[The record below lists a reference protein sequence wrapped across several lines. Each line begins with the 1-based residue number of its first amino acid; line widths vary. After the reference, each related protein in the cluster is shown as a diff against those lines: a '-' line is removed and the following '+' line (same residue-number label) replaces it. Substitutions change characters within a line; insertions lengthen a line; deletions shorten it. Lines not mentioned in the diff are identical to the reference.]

1 MPGTELL
8 EQSAPRAELD
18 QRSREARLRLEQVER
33 LLVMLLWRRQ
43 SLLRRVVHCF
53 RSWIYHSGQTEG
65 RSGEAAPTAAQP
77 AQASQEPSE
86 TSGSA
91 DSSPA
96 APQAAWPPCGN
107 RARLTLVQSDFP
119 VLKPWQPWCGRI
131 S

>member
-18 QRSREARLRLEQVER
+18 QRSRQARLRLEQVER
-33 LLVMLLWRRQ
+33 LLVMCLWRRQ
-43 SLLRRVVHCF
+43 SLLRRVVHYF
-53 RSWIYHSGQTEG
+53 RSWLYLSGQTEG
-65 RSGEAAPTAAQP
+65 RSGEAVPTAAQP
-77 AQASQEPSE
+77 AQASQAASE

-91 DSSPA
+91 GSSPA
-96 APQAAWPPCGN
+96 APPPAWPPCGN
-107 RARLTLVQSDFP
+107 RARLILVQSDFP

>member
-53 RSWIYHSGQTEG
+53 RAWLSVSGQTEG
-65 RSGEAAPTAAQP
+65 RSGAAGAMIML
-77 AQASQEPSE
+77 S
-86 TSGSA
+86 
-91 DSSPA
+91 
-96 APQAAWPPCGN
+96 
-107 RARLTLVQSDFP
+107 RR
-119 VLKPWQPWCGRI
+119 
-131 S
+131 